1 MIKHEKG
8 LRKEQGDVESNDS
21 ENIISQQRQEV
32 KNQESKEVE
41 ALQEGQ
47 TWQKQSRSRG
57 EKMQKK
63 KFFSN
68 KTLRLL
74 DKNQHERRKCT
85 KNQVSDTVTQ
95 RAGGITSSL
104 TEAER

>member
-1 MIKHEKG
+1 MIKHEKR

-32 KNQESKEVE
+32 KNQVGHSLIKTFYWIELETKKKNQESKEVE

-57 EKMQKK
+57 EKMHQE
-63 KFFSN
+63 SG
-68 KTLRLL
+68 
-74 DKNQHERRKCT
+74 
-85 KNQVSDTVTQ
+85 V
-95 RAGGITSSL
+95 
-104 TEAER
+104 

>member
-1 MIKHEKG
+1 M
-8 LRKEQGDVESNDS
+8 ESNDS

-63 KFFSN
+63 KKKFLSN
-68 KTLRLL
+68 KALKLL

-85 KNQVSDTVTQ
+85 KNQVSDTVT
-95 RAGGITSSL
+95 
-104 TEAER
+104 